1 MLVCSLCEEDGRG
14 NSALWTRLSRLVC
27 AASVSPCALPLA
39 SPPAPRGPGRALLHS
54 ILPSIPA
61 AHTRRTARPDTGE
74 ISDSDRMPKATL
86 SFIKRNV
93 DRAPLEGAASRASAI
108 STFSLISVY
117 RTPRVIFR
125 SRADRSF
132 TDCEAHNV
140 GAALY
145 DLLGTCHTRMKQPH
159 TCTAVPS
166 CVDNSQRRSRLV
178 HAPPSHR
185 PEDGM
190 ASDREVSVAMSVS
203 VSVAVAVAV
212 AACTSVGRQR
222 DLSRGFDGESRRAPT
237 LRAWSTHA
245 TMMTC
250 NDEGTKSATWKAWK
264 GPPPRRSPPKG
275 GGSVAGRLSVRPPK
289 GMAPRA
295 PRRRFG
301 PAAGGVEGGGAS
313 ASSDASSDALPRV
326 VGAPH
331 HRGGDTADHGRVLGL
346 AARRALPQAASLGL
360 RPAWACGR
368 VGVWACGRVGVWA
381 CGRVGVWACGRVG
394 MWACG
399 RVGMWACGR
408 GAPWRG
414 AAGARA
420 AELHGG
426 AWMHWCKGWCRGRA
440 HLASG

>member
-1 MLVCSLCEEDGRG
+1 M
-14 NSALWTRLSRLVC
+14 
-27 AASVSPCALPLA
+27 
-39 SPPAPRGPGRALLHS
+39 
-54 ILPSIPA
+54 I
-61 AHTRRTARPDTGE
+61 
-74 ISDSDRMPKATL
+74 
-86 SFIKRNV
+86 
-93 DRAPLEGAASRASAI
+93 RAPLEGAASRASAI

-125 SRADRSF
+125 SRADRSL

-289 GMAPRA
+289 GMAPCA
-295 PRRRFG
+295 RRRRL
-301 PAAGGVEGGGAS
+301 
-313 ASSDASSDALPRV
+313 D
-326 VGAPH
+326 
-331 HRGGDTADHGRVLGL
+331 
-346 AARRALPQAASLGL
+346 RRRS
-360 RPAWACGR
+360 
-368 VGVWACGRVGVWA
+368 
-381 CGRVGVWACGRVG
+381 
-394 MWACG
+394 
-399 RVGMWACGR
+399 
-408 GAPWRG
+408 
-414 AAGARA
+414 
-420 AELHGG
+420 
-426 AWMHWCKGWCRGRA
+426 
-440 HLASG
+440 

>member
-1 MLVCSLCEEDGRG
+1 
-14 NSALWTRLSRLVC
+14 
-27 AASVSPCALPLA
+27 
-39 SPPAPRGPGRALLHS
+39 
-54 ILPSIPA
+54 
-61 AHTRRTARPDTGE
+61 
-74 ISDSDRMPKATL
+74 
-86 SFIKRNV
+86 
-93 DRAPLEGAASRASAI
+93 
-108 STFSLISVY
+108 
-117 RTPRVIFR
+117 
-125 SRADRSF
+125 
-132 TDCEAHNV
+132 
-140 GAALY
+140 
-145 DLLGTCHTRMKQPH
+145 MKQPH

-166 CVDNSQRRSRLV
+166 CVDNSQRRFRLV

-203 VSVAVAVAV
+203 ASVAVAV

-275 GGSVAGRLSVRPPK
+275 GGPVAGRLSVRPPK

-295 PRRRFG
+295 PRRWFG
-301 PAAGGVEGGGAS
+301 PAAGGWRGVAPRPQAMPQAMRCHVSLVPPTIVEATPPTM
-313 ASSDASSDALPRV
+313 AAC
-326 VGAPH
+326 
-331 HRGGDTADHGRVLGL
+331 LGL
-346 AARRALPQAASLGL
+346 PPAAPCRKQQ
-360 RPAWACGR
+360 AWACGRLGLGR

-381 CGRVGVWACGRVG
+381 CGRVGV
-394 MWACG
+394 
-399 RVGMWACGR
+399 GR

>member
-1 MLVCSLCEEDGRG
+1 
-14 NSALWTRLSRLVC
+14 
-27 AASVSPCALPLA
+27 
-39 SPPAPRGPGRALLHS
+39 
-54 ILPSIPA
+54 
-61 AHTRRTARPDTGE
+61 
-74 ISDSDRMPKATL
+74 
-86 SFIKRNV
+86 
-93 DRAPLEGAASRASAI
+93 
-108 STFSLISVY
+108 
-117 RTPRVIFR
+117 
-125 SRADRSF
+125 
-132 TDCEAHNV
+132 
-140 GAALY
+140 
-145 DLLGTCHTRMKQPH
+145 MKQPH

-166 CVDNSQRRSRLV
+166 CVDNSQRRFRLV

-203 VSVAVAVAV
+203 ASVAVAV

-275 GGSVAGRLSVRPPK
+275 GGPVAGRLSVRPPK

-295 PRRRFG
+295 PRRWFG
-301 PAAGGVEGGGAS
+301 PAAGGWRGVAPRPQAMPQAMRCHVSLVPPTIVEATPPTM
-313 ASSDASSDALPRV
+313 AAC
-326 VGAPH
+326 
-331 HRGGDTADHGRVLGL
+331 LGL
-346 AARRALPQAASLGL
+346 PPAAPCRKQQ
-360 RPAWACGR
+360 AWACGRLGLGRVGVWAGGR
-368 VGVWACGRVGVWA
+368 VGVWACGRVGV
-381 CGRVGVWACGRVG
+381 
-394 MWACG
+394 
-399 RVGMWACGR
+399 GR